1 MVRPSATPSAWPR
14 NLEGQLYRA
23 MAVSDVHPVGRHC
36 DQLLGRRQRPSLIG
50 LHDRAP
56 IDALPGDAWL
66 RQGEFIATGEGI
78 ETAFPLRE
86 RLPPIASFTCNSL
99 AESVRHANESHGWWR
114 LAHATQRISGVP
126 LTGALATPRRWR
138 GRLTLTKHPQ
148 LSRLHKR
155 KDMAPATR
163 ELPTFGYALE
173 VDGRPKAEF
182 ATRDGART
190 GGEEKALSH
199 ASDQNL

>member
-1 MVRPSATPSAWPR
+1 
-14 NLEGQLYRA
+14 

-78 ETAFPLRE
+78 ETAFPFRE

-99 AESVRHANESHGWWR
+99 AELVRHANESHGWWR

-138 GRLTLTKHPQ
+138 GEDD
-148 LSRLHKR
+148 SR
-155 KDMAPATR
+155 
-163 ELPTFGYALE
+163 
-173 VDGRPKAEF
+173 
-182 ATRDGART
+182 
-190 GGEEKALSH
+190 
-199 ASDQNL
+199 